1 MESQIIL
8 LWPYLNHLQKN
19 IGQLVTLSF
28 LMIQLVCFTSAA
40 FEAFAEAYL
49 GLFAKLFLFIQLAK
63 VNKMIHLQKKPG
75 VSEYGL

>member
-40 FEAFAEAYL
+40 FEAFA
-49 GLFAKLFLFIQLAK
+49 KLFLFIQLAK
-63 VNKMIHLQKKPG
+63 VNKMIYLQKKPE